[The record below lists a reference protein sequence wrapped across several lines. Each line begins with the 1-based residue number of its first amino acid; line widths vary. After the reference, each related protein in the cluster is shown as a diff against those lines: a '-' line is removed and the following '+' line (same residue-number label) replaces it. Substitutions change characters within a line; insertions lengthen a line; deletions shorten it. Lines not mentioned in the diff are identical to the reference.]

1 MLRVNSSND
10 LVVPP
15 FECAWLLDEK
25 LRLKGG
31 EGCIDFEV
39 KGAHKDGCPPNSL
52 AETAFHNI

>member
-25 LRLKGG
+25 LQLQGG

-39 KGAHKDGCPPNSL
+39 KGAQRVPPGRCQAN
-52 AETAFHNI
+52 F